1 MKLSR
6 EDMRNIRKLMV
17 FAAILTFVLIYIQ
30 RILSGAAFVLG
41 IFMPFIVGALI
52 AFILNIP
59 MSFFERLYV
68 RLAKRKFRGL
78 RIASMSTAVVAVL
91 AVIAFVIV
99 ILVPQITST
108 IMEITRA
115 IPLAIQEGF
124 RKLEV
129 LFAENPQIMQKISEM
144 ESFRVDWGAMIEN
157 VVNFLKNGISDVVVS
172 TYVATG
178 GIVSAVFDF
187 FISFVFALYVLA
199 QKERLANQFSRL
211 MKVYLP
217 SKVWDGVCHVLP
229 ILYTNFKNFITC
241 QCLEAVILG
250 SMFVVFMT
258 LFGMPYAVLIGV
270 VISVTALVPIVG
282 AFIGCI
288 LGAFL
293 ILIISPMQAVIFV
306 IMFLILQ
313 QIEGNLIYPR
323 VVGSSVGLPALWVLV
338 AVSVGGSLMGI
349 PGMLI
354 FIPLTSTVYT
364 LLREGVRRREAQSE
378 A

>member
-68 RLAKRKFRGL
+68 KLAKRRFCGL

-144 ESFRVDWGAMIEN
+144 ESFRVDWGTMIEN
-157 VVNFLKNGISDVVVS
+157 IVNFLKNGISDVVVS

-199 QKERLANQFSRL
+199 QKERLARQFSRL
-211 MKVYLP
+211 MKAYMP
-217 SKVWDGVCHVLP
+217 SKIWNGMCHVLP
-229 ILYTNFKNFITC
+229 ILYTNFRNFITC

-250 SMFVVFMT
+250 SMFVIFMT

-270 VISVTALVPIVG
+270 MISVTALIPIVG

-323 VVGSSVGLPALWVLV
+323 VVGSSVGLPPLWVLV
-338 AVSVGGSLMGI
+338 AVSVGGSLMGVS
-349 PGMLI
+349 GMLI

>member
-17 FAAILTFVLIYIQ
+17 FAAILTFLLIYIQ
-30 RILSGAAFVLG
+30 RILSGATFVLG

-68 RLAKRKFRGL
+68 RLARRKFRGL

-91 AVIAFVIV
+91 AVIVFVIV

-144 ESFRVDWGAMIEN
+144 ESLRVDWGAMIEN

-217 SKVWDGVCHVLP
+217 SKVWNGVCHVLP

>member
-41 IFMPFIVGALI
+41 IFMPFIVGALT

-78 RIASMSTAVVAVL
+78 RIASMSTAVIAVL
-91 AVIAFVIV
+91 AVIVFVIV

-144 ESFRVDWGAMIEN
+144 ESLRVDWGAMIEN

-229 ILYTNFKNFITC
+229 ILYTNFRNFITC

>member
-1 MKLSR
+1 MKLSW

-68 RLAKRKFRGL
+68 KLAKRRFCGL

-144 ESFRVDWGAMIEN
+144 ESFRVDWGTMIEN
-157 VVNFLKNGISDVVVS
+157 IVNFLKNGISDVVVS

-199 QKERLANQFSRL
+199 QKERLARQFSRL
-211 MKVYLP
+211 MKAYMP
-217 SKVWDGVCHVLP
+217 SKIWNGMCHVLP
-229 ILYTNFKNFITC
+229 ILYTNFRNFITC

-250 SMFVVFMT
+250 SMFVIFMT

-270 VISVTALVPIVG
+270 MISVTALIPIVG

-323 VVGSSVGLPALWVLV
+323 VVGSSVGLPPLWVLV
-338 AVSVGGSLMGI
+338 AVSVGGSLMGVS
-349 PGMLI
+349 GMLI